1 MFHLLLKTS
10 SSLLLLFLHDNR
22 VKSSK
27 WNFWD
32 YISLFTFN
40 EESVDRWPPGNVHFP
55 FLCLSCWRFVLPLMI
70 FPETLCNSCWVIIGD
85 KNALFPLSP
94 SQPFF
99 LHLLFIFHPEVVL
112 LKKKKYWDC
121 CIYRCR
127 RKKLLH
133 KISQVFPSI
142 PKYSQVYLN
151 IPLFHPQE
159 DPSRMELSLGQPD
172 REKIAKT
179 AWEGNSTIISSDFGT
194 ITLLVVP
201 LPKTIILPPA
211 RDYSSHL
218 GLRNKTTWGVH
229 RSRGP
234 PQVIVV

>member
-22 VKSSK
+22 VKSGK

-40 EESVDRWPPGNVHFP
+40 EESVDQGPPGNVHFP

-121 CIYRCR
+121 CRYRYR

-133 KISQVFPSI
+133 KISQVFRNI
-142 PKYSQVYLN
+142 PNYSQVYLN

-159 DPSRMELSLGQPD
+159 APSRMELSLGQPG

-179 AWEGNSTIISSDFGT
+179 AWEGNHLFWLCWSYLCPRRSSSPLLVT
-194 ITLLVVP
+194 TLLISGWEIR
-201 LPKTIILPPA
+201 L
-211 RDYSSHL
+211 L
-218 GLRNKTTWGVH
+218 GVFTGQEDLLR
-229 RSRGP
+229 
-234 PQVIVV
+234 

>member
-1 MFHLLLKTS
+1 MFHLLLKTP

-32 YISLFTFN
+32 YISLFTFK
-40 EESVDRWPPGNVHFP
+40 EESVDRWSPGNVHFP

-99 LHLLFIFHPEVVL
+99 LHLFFIFHPEVVL
-112 LKKKKYWDC
+112 LK
-121 CIYRCR
+121 
-127 RKKLLH
+127 RK
-133 KISQVFPSI
+133 SI
-142 PKYSQVYLN
+142 ETVADTDVEERSSFTRFPKYSQVFPN
-151 IPLFHPQE
+151 IRKYISISHFFIHRKILHGW
-159 DPSRMELSLGQPD
+159 SSLWDNRTGKRLQRRPE
-172 REKIAKT
+172 RET
-179 AWEGNSTIISSDFGT
+179 RQSFVL
-194 ITLLVVP
+194 TLLVEP

>member
-1 MFHLLLKTS
+1 MFHLLLKTP

-32 YISLFTFN
+32 YISLFTFK
-40 EESVDRWPPGNVHFP
+40 EESVDRWSPGNVHFP

-121 CIYRCR
+121 CRYRCR

-172 REKIAKT
+172 KEKIAKT
-179 AWEGNSTIISSDFGT
+179 AWEGNSTIICSDFEQSLCWSNLCPRRSSSPLLVT
-194 ITLLVVP
+194 TLLISGWEIR
-201 LPKTIILPPA
+201 L
-211 RDYSSHL
+211 L
-218 GLRNKTTWGVH
+218 GVFTGQEDLLR
-229 RSRGP
+229 
-234 PQVIVV
+234 

>member
-10 SSLLLLFLHDNR
+10 SSLLLLFLHNNR
-22 VKSSK
+22 VKSGK

-40 EESVDRWPPGNVHFP
+40 EESVDQGPPGNVHFP
-55 FLCLSCWRFVLPLMI
+55 FLCLCCWRFVLPLMI

-121 CIYRCR
+121 CRYRCR
-127 RKKLLH
+127 RKKLPY
-133 KISQVFPSI
+133 KISQIFPSI

-151 IPLFHPQE
+151 ISHFFIHRKLLHRSSSLWDNRTGKRLQRPPGRETRQSFVLTLEQSLCWSYLCPRRSSSPL
-159 DPSRMELSLGQPD
+159 LV
-172 REKIAKT
+172 T
-179 AWEGNSTIISSDFGT
+179 
-194 ITLLVVP
+194 TLLISGWEIR
-201 LPKTIILPPA
+201 L
-211 RDYSSHL
+211 L
-218 GLRNKTTWGVH
+218 GVFTGQQDLLR
-229 RSRGP
+229 
-234 PQVIVV
+234 

>member
-1 MFHLLLKTS
+1 MFHLLLKTP

-32 YISLFTFN
+32 YISLFTFK
-40 EESVDRWPPGNVHFP
+40 EESVDRWSPGNVHFP

-112 LKKKKYWDC
+112 MKKKKYWDC
-121 CIYRCR
+121 CRYRCR
-127 RKKLLH
+127 RKMLLH
-133 KISQVFPSI
+133 KHTSYLSRTPRT
-142 PKYSQVYLN
+142 YSCK
-151 IPLFHPQE
+151 F
-159 DPSRMELSLGQPD
+159 
-172 REKIAKT
+172 
-179 AWEGNSTIISSDFGT
+179 
-194 ITLLVVP
+194 
-201 LPKTIILPPA
+201 LPT
-211 RDYSSHL
+211 
-218 GLRNKTTWGVH
+218 
-229 RSRGP
+229 
-234 PQVIVV
+234 

>member
-40 EESVDRWPPGNVHFP
+40 EESVDQWPPGNVHFP

-70 FPETLCNSCWVIIGD
+70 FPEKLCNSCWVIIGD

-94 SQPFF
+94 SQHFF

-112 LKKKKYWDC
+112 LKKKKY
-121 CIYRCR
+121 
-127 RKKLLH
+127 
-133 KISQVFPSI
+133 SQGFPSI
-142 PKYSQVYLN
+142 PKYSQIFASISQYF
-151 IPLFHPQE
+151 PLFHPQE
-159 DPSRMELSLGQPD
+159 APSRLELFLGQPD

-179 AWEGNSTIISSDFGT
+179 AWEGSSTIICSDFGT

-201 LPKTIILPPA
+201 LPKTIILPNA
-211 RDYSSHL
+211 CDYSSHL
-218 GLRNKTTWGVH
+218 RLRNKTTWSVH
-229 RSRGP
+229 RSTGP

>member
-1 MFHLLLKTS
+1 MFHLLLKTP

-85 KNALFPLSP
+85 KNAFFPLSP

-121 CIYRCR
+121 CRYRYR

-133 KISQVFPSI
+133 KISQVFPNIRKYISI
-142 PKYSQVYLN
+142 SHFFIHRKILHGWSSLWDNRTGKRLQRRPERETRQSFVLTLNNHFVGRTFAQDDHPPPCSWLLFSSQA
-151 IPLFHPQE
+151 
-159 DPSRMELSLGQPD
+159 
-172 REKIAKT
+172 EK
-179 AWEGNSTIISSDFGT
+179 
-194 ITLLVVP
+194 
-201 LPKTIILPPA
+201 
-211 RDYSSHL
+211 
-218 GLRNKTTWGVH
+218 
-229 RSRGP
+229 
-234 PQVIVV
+234 

>member
-1 MFHLLLKTS
+1 MFHLLLKTP

-85 KNALFPLSP
+85 RNALFPLSP

-121 CIYRCR
+121 CRYRCR

-133 KISQVFPSI
+133 QYSQVFPNI
-142 PKYSQVYLN
+142 PKYSQIFASISQYPTFSSTGRSFTDGALSGTTGQGKDCKDGLRGKLDN
-151 IPLFHPQE
+151 HLFWLCWSNLCPRRSSSPLLVTTLLISGWEIRLLGVFPGQE
-159 DPSRMELSLGQPD
+159 D
-172 REKIAKT
+172 
-179 AWEGNSTIISSDFGT
+179 
-194 ITLLVVP
+194 LL
-201 LPKTIILPPA
+201 
-211 RDYSSHL
+211 R
-218 GLRNKTTWGVH
+218 
-229 RSRGP
+229 
-234 PQVIVV
+234 